1 LEKEGVM
8 TAREWRLAVA
18 QAAAIKREIAE
29 ERASEKDP
37 RRKQRLEEREFNAK
51 LCLHAFAE
59 REAYANARELV
70 DLTTPPGSF
79 EPAKC
84 RQMAGETIPVF
95 GALMGRR

>member
-1 LEKEGVM
+1 M
-8 TAREWRLAVA
+8 TARDWRKAVA
-18 QAAAIKREIAE
+18 EAAAIQREIAAKRAE
-29 ERASEKDP
+29 EKNP
-37 RRKQRLEEREFNAK
+37 RRRKELAQREFNAR